1 MKHKTNKEG
10 FLVNREAIEAQ
21 VTETLL
27 FKVDTWGARVAQS
40 DSSSGHDLIV
50 HEFEPHIGLC
60 ADSSEPGACFGFCV
74 SLSLYSIPTH
84 TLSLPLSKVNK
95 DLKKIF

>member
-10 FLVNREAIEAQ
+10 FLVNREPIEAQ

-40 DSSSGHDLIV
+40 DSSSG
-50 HEFEPHIGLC
+50 
-60 ADSSEPGACFGFCV
+60 FGFCV
-74 SLSLYSIPTH
+74 SLSLYSTPTH

-95 DLKKIF
+95 DLKKIFSIKKNKVDT